1 VLQTNVGLA
10 RNTALVVGGC
20 LNLAF
25 VIGSLVPA
33 LGSDKW
39 GRKKPMMIGA
49 FGMGVSMLVVAVLL
63 SFNGTA
69 KASSTAKASIAF
81 FLTVG

>member
-1 VLQTNVGLA
+1 VLETNVGLA

-20 LNLAF
+20 INFAF
-25 VIGSLVPA
+25 VVGSLVPA

-39 GRKKPMMIGA
+39 GRKKPMMFGA
-49 FGMGVSMLVVAVLL
+49 FGMGLSMMIVAILL

-69 KASSTAKASIAF
+69 KAHITSQASIAF
-81 FLTVG
+81 FITVS